1 MPGRI
6 QKKFIQISSI
16 ILCAVIVLLL
26 VGLNVWHQAY
36 VDSKQEQILDL
47 IATYGGAP
55 EMSRHVEG
63 SERAARLEETT
74 GLTPYQAL
82 LTSLYFTADTNPTG
96 VTAVDLTG
104 SEDLRTAEA
113 MEIAEA
119 ARMEGTLSGQIAQ
132 FRYVRTR
139 DAVGDAHYVFLNV
152 SQYMIQSVQLGSAS
166 FGLGCLAI
174 AAVMGY
180 VWYGALKWIRP
191 LERRTEDSARLME
204 NVSEA
209 LRQDE
214 KGDIERAAEE
224 LSAGAA
230 VLDGA
235 SSQLEVVSLSETLTR
250 VCREVGPSIEKRGGH
265 TFVRTRARHRRCA
278 GSCCGRRSARC
289 AMTARSTQIF
299 CPTDGKWD
307 SSCAVPTGRG
317 RKTAS
322 RRGTGWARS
331 SSLQETTMEP
341 PHLRRSRRT
350 RSATRSGSGQR
361 TTRVGD
367 NKSGRMDP
375 FLEETTRVLHQSYL
389 CILLPDCSA
398 GMVLHMAGIRPRSIR
413 VYPDHHAGGQRC
425 ACTLGHDPS

>member
-250 VCREVGPSIEKRGGH
+250 VCREVGPSIEKRGGQLI
-265 TFVRTRARHRRCA
+265 TDIQPDVYVRTHEGEAQTLCRLLLWEAVRTMRDDGTIHA
-278 GSCCGRRSARC
+278 DLLSDGREVGLIV
-289 AMTARSTQIF
+289 RSTDR
-299 CPTDGKWD
+299 PWAEDGEPEGNGLG
-307 SSCAVPTGRG
+307 AVQLIARDNDG
-317 RKTAS
+317 TA
-322 RRGTGWARS
+322 AF
-331 SSLQETTMEP
+331 EAIP
-341 PHLRRSRRT
+341 PDTQCYSVRFRT
-350 RSATRSGSGQR
+350 AH
-361 TTRVGD
+361 
-367 NKSGRMDP
+367 DP
-375 FLEETTRVLHQSYL
+375 R
-389 CILLPDCSA
+389 
-398 GMVLHMAGIRPRSIR
+398 
-413 VYPDHHAGGQRC
+413 GGQ
-425 ACTLGHDPS
+425 